1 VVVVQVRDIRVPISA
16 MQGLNSTVAI
26 VVVNVV
32 HIHYAE
38 PSTIPTPPRMKVIA
52 RPDRKPSEP
61 TPASETYAESKAAAP
76 TEE

>member
-1 VVVVQVRDIRVPISA
+1 MQVRDIRVPVSA
-16 MQGLNSTVAI
+16 MQGLNSSVAI

-38 PSTIPTPPRMKVIA
+38 PSAISTPPRMKVIA
-52 RPDRKPSEP
+52 RADRKPSES
-61 TPASETYAESKAAAP
+61 TPAAEAYAESKAAAP